1 MEQEARIELSVWT
14 FFKHTAPIALC
25 MPGLRAGCE
34 FRWIRPLSRARRLG
48 LEFNETDGFLKERQA
63 IIPLSLEE
71 FQRSSESLEKL
82 LSR

>member
-1 MEQEARIELSVWT
+1 
-14 FFKHTAPIALC
+14 
-25 MPGLRAGCE
+25 
-34 FRWIRPLSRARRLG
+34 LG